1 MVNVQ
6 LEKSEFICSIGATR
20 GSVEGAKFANSHAGL
35 AVETGSHC
43 C

>member
-1 MVNVQ
+1 MYSWKKVN
-6 LEKSEFICSIGATR
+6 FFATR
-20 GSVEGAKFANSHAGL
+20 GSVEGAKIANSHAGL